1 VSPIGQGLLG
11 RTLPSP
17 IVHLKALPCRRVA
30 RAELLRLALRLFAQH
45 CDLRLRLCQ
54 LLLSLDG
61 SPRERLLPVDVRA

>member
-17 IVHLKALPCRRVA
+17 ILHLRPLPCRLVA

-54 LLLSLDG
+54 LLLSLYG
-61 SPRERLLPVDVRA
+61 PPRERPLLVHVRA